1 MALKRFRNFLPN
13 VKEIDKGNYVVLDAT
28 YDGLWFEVKDNDEID
43 ILCYKT
49 LEPDS
54 TKTPATDTIR
64 SIRVDRDK
72 IWVPE
77 IEVINRVYDFSPVDE
92 IKRKLKIDNGGK
104 VTFNRMYRLRTMM
117 SSKIERYP
125 FDLQVALMKIYSN

>member
-1 MALKRFRNFLPN
+1 MLKLIR
-13 VKEIDKGNYVVLDAT
+13 YA
-28 YDGLWFEVKDNDEID
+28 
-43 ILCYKT
+43 ILSGKLT
-49 LEPDS
+49 S
-54 TKTPATDTIR
+54 SASKTPETDTIR

-92 IKRKLKIDNGGK
+92 IKRKLRVDSDGK

-117 SSKIERYP
+117 SSQIQRYP
-125 FDLQVALMKIYSN
+125 YDLQVIPLTILSHKTFKS